1 MSMRNEKVIVIG
13 GSGGLGRALCEK
25 LNADYEIF
33 ALGSRDLDLTNR
45 EQVQKFFIEHDAEVI
60 INLAGYN
67 FDCLLHRYDTSTYIE
82 MDKQIDVVVKGSVN
96 LLNACL
102 PGMRSRGYGRIIF
115 FSSILAAKPVIGT
128 GVYAASKAF
137 IEGLVKACAVENA
150 SKGVTANA
158 IQIGY
163 FDGGLTHQIPRP
175 LQSSILA
182 GIPSGRFGSIDELEN
197 IIRFIINTEY
207 INGSTL
213 KVNGG
218 AQF

>member
-1 MSMRNEKVIVIG
+1 MGMRNEKVIVIG
-13 GSGGLGRALCEK
+13 ATGGLGRALCEK
-25 LNADYEIF
+25 LNADYEIL
-33 ALGSRDLDLTNR
+33 ALGSRNLDLTNR
-45 EQVQKFFIEHDAEVI
+45 EQVQKFFIEHDAEII

-67 FDCLLHRYDTSTYIE
+67 FDCLLHRYDSSTYSE

-96 LLNACL
+96 LVNACL

>member
-1 MSMRNEKVIVIG
+1 MGMRNEKVIVIG
-13 GSGGLGRALCEK
+13 ATGGLGRALCEK
-25 LNADYEIF
+25 LNADYEIL
-33 ALGSRDLDLTNR
+33 ALGSRNLDLTNR
-45 EQVQKFFIEHDAEVI
+45 EQVQKFFIEHDAEII

-67 FDCLLHRYDTSTYIE
+67 FDCLLHRYDSSTYSE

-96 LLNACL
+96 LVNACL

-163 FDGGLTHQIPRP
+163 FDGGLTHQIPGP

-207 INGSTL
+207 INGATL

>member
-1 MSMRNEKVIVIG
+1 MGMRNEKVIVIG
-13 GSGGLGRALCEK
+13 ATGGLGRALCEK
-25 LNADYEIF
+25 LNADYEIL
-33 ALGSRDLDLTNR
+33 ALGSRNLDLTNR
-45 EQVQKFFIEHDAEVI
+45 EQVQKFFIEHDAEII

-67 FDCLLHRYDTSTYIE
+67 FDCLLHRYDSSTYSE

-96 LLNACL
+96 LVNACL

-207 INGSTL
+207 INGATL

>member
-25 LNADYEIF
+25 LNADYEIL

-102 PGMRSRGYGRIIF
+102 PSMRSRGYGRIIF
-115 FSSILAAKPVIGT
+115 FSSILAAKPAIGT

-137 IEGLVKACAVENA
+137 IEGLVKVCAVENA

-175 LQSSILA
+175 LQSAILA
-182 GIPSGRFGSIDELEN
+182 GIPSGRFGSTDELEN

>member
-1 MSMRNEKVIVIG
+1 MGMRNEKVIVIG
-13 GSGGLGRALCEK
+13 ATGGLGRALCEK
-25 LNADYEIF
+25 LNADYEIL

-45 EQVQKFFIEHDAEVI
+45 EQVQKFFIEHDAEII

-96 LLNACL
+96 LVNACL
-102 PGMRSRGYGRIIF
+102 PGMRGRGYGRIIF

>member
-13 GSGGLGRALCEK
+13 GSGGLGRALCVK
-25 LNADYEIF
+25 LNPDYEIF

-45 EQVQKFFIEHDAEVI
+45 EQVQKFFMEHDAEVI

-67 FDCLLHRYDTSTYIE
+67 FDCLLHRYDASTYIE

-182 GIPSGRFGSIDELEN
+182 GIPSGRFGSIDELGN

>member
-25 LNADYEIF
+25 LNADYEIL

-102 PGMRSRGYGRIIF
+102 PSMRSRGYGRIIF
-115 FSSILAAKPVIGT
+115 FSSILAAKPAIGT
-128 GVYAASKAF
+128 GVMQLQRRLLKAW
-137 IEGLVKACAVENA
+137 
-150 SKGVTANA
+150 
-158 IQIGY
+158 
-163 FDGGLTHQIPRP
+163 
-175 LQSSILA
+175 
-182 GIPSGRFGSIDELEN
+182 
-197 IIRFIINTEY
+197 
-207 INGSTL
+207 
-213 KVNGG
+213 
-218 AQF
+218 